1 MSSSARY
8 SDHARLAAAEIE
20 ELFEDLVGAVLSS
33 RRTATGLSRELALQ
47 PRAVQ
52 EFTLHWVAI
61 TARSSP
67 ELAYQFATVAPGAI
81 DALGVAGAENWLIAA
96 MDVFDREGLYRAAA
110 SLKDLSGY
118 IRQRT
123 EQAGAVAFAE
133 VAHLLE
139 HFLAGL
145 SGRSMKLEPDDIA
158 WTDTDTVYLPRR
170 IARFATREENFRAY
184 KVAATLL
191 WAQAR
196 CGTFSLEA
204 ERYPRTGDG
213 LALLGML
220 ESMRLAARFE
230 RELPGLHHDL
240 QLLRQPPIEARFE
253 LAGRRLRPASA
264 GVADSLLALHEL
276 PSDARAPDWAFLG
289 KLDPQRAIGA
299 RAERIARDR
308 QALQS
313 ALARLHA
320 EMRAAGGAA
329 AAVAGAPR
337 LRVAVREAE
346 ANGQRLEV
354 SVEID
359 GRTMAPPPD
368 VSALVESIL
377 QDLGEVP
384 EEYLVAAGEG
394 AYRIESVA
402 EPPEL
407 VPGGEAP
414 AEGLL
419 YDEWDFR
426 RRHYRRDWCVLAERD
441 VQPGDPR
448 FVPATLVRY
457 RAEAWHLRRSFEAL
471 RGEDRR
477 LRGEPWGDEVDFDA
491 AVRAFTEMHSGA
503 ELPERLFVRHEK
515 NVRDVAVMFVVD
527 MSGST
532 KGWINDCE
540 REALVLLAEALE
552 VLGDRYAIYG
562 FSGITRKR
570 CEVYRV
576 KRFGERYGGEVQ
588 RRIAGIQPLD
598 YTRMGVALRHLTG
611 ILAAQEARTRLMI
624 TLSDGKPDDFSDGY
638 RGEYGIEDTRQALL
652 EAKRSGIHSFCI
664 TIDREARDY
673 LPRMYGAAHYTVIE
687 DVARLPLKVAEVYR
701 RLTS

>member
-1 MSSSARY
+1 MSSSARF
-8 SDHARLAAAEIE
+8 SDHAPLAAADIE
-20 ELFEDLVGAVLSS
+20 ERFEELVGAVLSS
-33 RRTATGLSRELALQ
+33 RRTATGLSQELARQ
-47 PRAVQ
+47 TRAVQ

-81 DALGVAGAENWLIAA
+81 DALGVAGAESWLIAA
-96 MDVFDREGLYRAAA
+96 MDVYDREGLYRAAA
-110 SLKDLSGY
+110 SLKDLPGY

-123 EQAGAVAFAE
+123 EQAGAVAYAE

-145 SGRSMKLEPDDIA
+145 SGRTMKLEPDDVA
-158 WTDTDTVYLPRR
+158 WTDTNTVYLPRR
-170 IARFATREENFRAY
+170 VARFATREENFRVY
-184 KVAATLL
+184 KVAAALL

-196 CGTFSLEA
+196 YGTFSLA
-204 ERYPRTGDG
+204 PERYPGTGDR
-213 LALLGML
+213 LALLDML
-220 ESMRLAARFE
+220 ESMRLAARFA

-240 QLLRQPPIEARFE
+240 QRLRQPPIEARFE
-253 LAGRRLRPASA
+253 QAAGRLRPASA
-264 GVADSLLALHEL
+264 GVAESLLALHEL
-276 PSDARAPDWAFLG
+276 PTDARAPDWAFLG

-320 EMRAAGGAA
+320 EMRAARGAA

-337 LRVAVREAE
+337 LRVVVREARD
-346 ANGQRLEV
+346 GQQFEI
-354 SVEID
+354 SIEID

-368 VSALVESIL
+368 VTALVESIL

-394 AYRIESVA
+394 AYRTESAA
-402 EPPEL
+402 ELPEL

-419 YDEWDFR
+419 YDEWDYR
-426 RRHYRRDWCVLAERD
+426 RRHYRKDWCVLAERD

-448 FVPATLVRY
+448 FVPATLIRY

-477 LRGEPWGDEVDFDA
+477 LRGEPWGDEVDLDA
-491 AVRAFTEMHSGA
+491 AVRAFIEMRSGA
-503 ELPERLFVRHEK
+503 ELPERLFVRHDR
-515 NVRDVAVMFVVD
+515 NLRDVAVMFVVD

-588 RRIAGIQPLD
+588 QRIAGIQPLD

-652 EAKRSGIHSFCI
+652 EAKRAGIHSFCI

-673 LPRMYGAAHYTVIE
+673 LPRMYGAAHYAVIE